1 MQEWMMMRIAQ
12 QCEVP
17 GATELQLN
25 RIKIVLYSVTFTT
38 IRKKKRLGPNLDIPD
53 PLFQVLQVSSS
64 SIKTPLITVI
74 LSC

>member
-38 IRKKKRLGPNLDIPD
+38 IRKHIKKNKAMSYMLDANCVYTSAVEISATAW
-53 PLFQVLQVSSS
+53 QSG
-64 SIKTPLITVI
+64 
-74 LSC
+74 